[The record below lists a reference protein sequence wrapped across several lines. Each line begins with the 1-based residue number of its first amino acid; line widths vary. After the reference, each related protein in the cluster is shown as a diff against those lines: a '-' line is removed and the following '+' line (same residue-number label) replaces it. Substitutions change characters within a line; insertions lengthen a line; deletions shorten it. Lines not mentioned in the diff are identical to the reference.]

1 MTNEAPQ
8 LHIDSDWK
16 AQAEAERD
24 RLAKAEQSKA
34 AHEAE
39 GGHGALPPADMRSLV
54 GMIATQ
60 ALAGLGMYG
69 DRDSGRVVVDFE
81 GAKFA
86 IDLLGVLEEKT
97 KGNLAEDESAELRQ
111 VLTELRSRFVQ
122 LLQVVAQQQA
132 QAGGAGAMGG
142 MPSPAAM
149 TGSPAAGS
157 TAPAKPSIIIPG

>member
-1 MTNEAPQ
+1 MTNDSPQ

-24 RLAKAEQSKA
+24 RLAKAEESKA
-34 AHEAE
+34 AQDGE

-69 DRDSGRVVVDFE
+69 DRDSGKVVVDFE

-97 KGNLAEDESAELRQ
+97 KGNLAEDEAAELKQ
-111 VLTELRSRFVQ
+111 VLAELRSRFVQ
-122 LLQVVAQQQA
+122 LLQAVAQQQS
-132 QAGGAGAMGG
+132 QAGGAA
-142 MPSPAAM
+142 S
-149 TGSPAAGS
+149 
-157 TAPAKPSIIIPG
+157 AKPGLIIPG